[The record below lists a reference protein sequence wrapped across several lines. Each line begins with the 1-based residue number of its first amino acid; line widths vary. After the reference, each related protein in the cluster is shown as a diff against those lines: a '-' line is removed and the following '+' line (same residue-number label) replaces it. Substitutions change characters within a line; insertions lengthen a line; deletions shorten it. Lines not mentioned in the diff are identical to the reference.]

1 MQYDNLIECSR
12 CSSDACYT
20 QEITP
25 EVKLEFCYGCGFQSH
40 SLMKPGTEFFTEQLA
55 LLPDLYKSLIEEE
68 EETGKVWMPSFI
80 NVVEPFLNDEIK
92 IRAENNHFNIFC
104 KHKILLDSMSTA
116 LDKWAYAVHSPETQE
131 EIDYLLDN
139 RNQKIL
145 CDKLPHSDYK
155 FKIILRDRMKLDT
168 RKNFLTWAKK
178 YGNSI
183 LISKTTE
190 FWLDGKTM
198 YKQDPFFYIKN
209 DSLLTMMMLF
219 LSNDIRKVHEY
230 VIRNTITEE

>member
-1 MQYDNLIECSR
+1 MTKIKQLKSNKLY
-12 CSSDACYT
+12 YGKW
-20 QEITP
+20 P
-25 EVKLEFCYGCGFQSH
+25 FKLECRIKGANKITNLGLEKARDWCLGNFDLKYNYHKASVDK
-40 SLMKPGTEFFTEQLA
+40 SE
-55 LLPDLYKSLIEEE
+55 LLE
-68 EETGKVWMPSFI
+68 FI

-92 IRAENNHFNIFC
+92 VRAENNHFNIFC

-116 LDKWAYAVHSPETQE
+116 LDKWAYAVHSIETQE
-131 EIDYLLDN
+131 EINYLLDN

-219 LSNDIRKVHEY
+219 LSSDIRKVHEY
-230 VIRNTITEE
+230 VLRNTITEE